1 MCQCVRAKLLHRVRL
16 CATLWTAARQ
26 SPSLS
31 MGILRARILEW
42 VAVPSSRGSS
52 PPRDGNCISYVLCI
66 GRQFLYHQ
74 CHMGTCV
81 SIRNLLEEKHI
92 KVLDSLPITLIRS
105 FNKCLLTIYYVL
117 LQTVK
122 DREAWCAAVHGETES
137 NTTEGL
143 NNSSYVPGTRY
154 PGKKKKVRQG
164 LCSHGLYIPR
174 DKTKLKYQQQP
185 MDKAIACSN
194 KVSRRKERRSYNGKA
209 Q

>member
-1 MCQCVRAKLLHRVRL
+1 
-16 CATLWTAARQ
+16 
-26 SPSLS
+26 
-31 MGILRARILEW
+31 
-42 VAVPSSRGSS
+42 
-52 PPRDGNCISYVLCI
+52 
-66 GRQFLYHQ
+66 
-74 CHMGTCV
+74 MGTCV

-105 FNKCLLTIYYVL
+105 FNKCLLTIYYVR

-154 PGKKKKVRQG
+154 PGKKKKVK
-164 LCSHGLYIPR
+164 I
-174 DKTKLKYQQQP
+174 TKGTVP
-185 MDKAIACSN
+185 DS
-194 KVSRRKERRSYNGKA
+194 VRSQFFFLIDFTEKL